1 MGVVVSPELEALID
15 VEGSPTVTEV
25 EKSWVKHF
33 AQSIAWPNP
42 PNPLFFDEE
51 HGKKARCGSIVAPPT
66 CTTRVG
72 WLGNVIQ
79 KVFEILPDPTTT
91 LNGGGEY
98 EFLQPIR
105 PGDRLTGR
113 GRLVDI
119 KETPRPDGGV
129 LIALRFA
136 GRVENQKGEHV
147 LTCGSTLLRIY
158 AADNAAIKK

>member
-1 MGVVVSPELEALID
+1 MGVVVSPELEALVD
-15 VEGSPTVTEV
+15 VEGSSTVTEV

-33 AQSIAWPNP
+33 ALSIAWPNP
-42 PNPLFFDEE
+42 PNPLYFDEK
-51 HGKKARCGSIVAPPT
+51 HGKQSRFEGLIAPPT
-66 CTTRVG
+66 FATRVG

-91 LNGGGEY
+91 LNGGGDY

-105 PGDRLTGR
+105 PGDLLTGR
-113 GRLVDI
+113 GRLADI
-119 KETPRPDGGV
+119 QETPRPDGGV

-147 LTCGSTLLRIY
+147 LNCGMTLLRIY
-158 AADNAAIKK
+158 AADNDAIKK